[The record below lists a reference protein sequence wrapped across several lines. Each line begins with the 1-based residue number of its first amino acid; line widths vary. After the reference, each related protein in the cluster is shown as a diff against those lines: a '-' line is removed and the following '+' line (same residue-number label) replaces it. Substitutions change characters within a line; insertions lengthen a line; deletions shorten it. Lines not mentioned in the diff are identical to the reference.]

1 MSSRRPVAV
10 RYEFARPD
18 FLDVLNKLDIMLNG
32 DGKADDNRQCKYRI
46 EPTGDEIIIA
56 RDPDKI
62 RDVIG
67 TIDAVP
73 GMEGPRRFLLY
84 LYFRA
89 LAPAIDRTL
98 ESYIVKRSPPLPQD
112 RMPEQSTKE
121 KPRVGA

>member
-1 MSSRRPVAV
+1 MNSRRPVAV
-10 RYEFARPD
+10 SYEFARPD
-18 FLDVLNKLDIMLNG
+18 FLDVLNKIDIMLNG
-32 DGKADDNRQCKYRI
+32 DDKADDNRQCKYRI
-46 EPTGDEIIIA
+46 ELTGDEIVIA

-73 GMEGPRRFLLY
+73 GMEGPRRFRLY
-84 LYFRA
+84 LYLRA

-112 RMPEQSTKE
+112 KMPEQSAK
-121 KPRVGA
+121 KRASVGA